1 MMVAIDRVLFVII
14 LRFLLNVYC
23 SSKIKE
29 NCEVCRDIVK
39 QFEKVRS
46 LLV

>member
-1 MMVAIDRVLFVII
+1 MVVIDRVLFVII
-14 LRFLLNVYC
+14 LRFLLNVYG

-39 QFEKVRS
+39 QFEKVRC
-46 LLV
+46 LFV